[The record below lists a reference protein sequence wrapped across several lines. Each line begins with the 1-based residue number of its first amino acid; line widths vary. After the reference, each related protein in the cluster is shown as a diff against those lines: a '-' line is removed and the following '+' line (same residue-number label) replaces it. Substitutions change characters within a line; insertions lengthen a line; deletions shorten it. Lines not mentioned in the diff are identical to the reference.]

1 MTDFCASNSTMSFL
15 GIFTMALGNVNPDPE
30 DEDIKVEI
38 YDKDGVYK
46 KIVHKHGK
54 IIGALLQNDIAYGGI
69 LQQMIARNI
78 DVTKVKKPLWDI
90 DYSDFFHIKENFEFY
105 FEDENGNPPSD

>member
-1 MTDFCASNSTMSFL
+1 M
-15 GIFTMALGNVNPDPE
+15 IRVRKALFHAVDVGYT
-30 DEDIKVEI
+30 EDIQGRA
-38 YDKDGVYK
+38 YDFLNL
-46 KIVHKHGK
+46 IVILINLVVTVMMTFKEMM
-54 IIGALLQNDIAYGGI
+54 AAYGGI